1 MGEGTGEA
9 RRTESSERDPSFP
22 IVGVGGSAGA
32 LSAFQELFSLL
43 PVDSGSAFIV
53 ISHGDPQGPTLL
65 PDILRRCTEMPVQE
79 ATDGLRIE
87 AGKVGLQ
94 GSFIRSD
101 LQTERRQ
108 EVFDIGVF
116 GQQLP
121 H

>member
-65 PDILRRCTEMPVQE
+65 PDILRRCTEMPVQ
-79 ATDGLRIE
+79 
-87 AGKVGLQ
+87 
-94 GSFIRSD
+94 
-101 LQTERRQ
+101 
-108 EVFDIGVF
+108 
-116 GQQLP
+116 
-121 H
+121 